1 MARYDGGYDYGLRGF
16 RDTAPR
22 RPQVQ
27 THFVGGGYPG
37 EDPREIYR
45 REAAARRRPA
55 PYGGDYRGGGWQP
68 MTNRVTARYNMDY
81 VREQHPGEYPMNP
94 YPYGGD
100 REGRVGDFRQYNR
113 PYHTVSGS
121 NTSRGGGQPVG
132 WERTSHRYDYLYRN
146 RGDGGYDHRWF

>member
-1 MARYDGGYDYGLRGF
+1 MARYDRQYDFGLRGY
-16 RDTAPR
+16 RQTT
-22 RPQVQ
+22 RPMMD
-27 THFVGGGYPG
+27 HRYRPHPYDSGYRASFDERAYP
-37 EDPREIYR
+37 EDRL
-45 REAAARRRPA
+45 A
-55 PYGGDYRGGGWQP
+55 
-68 MTNRVTARYNMDY
+68 NRVTARYTVDY